1 MNFDEYKARKH
12 QMNEDVLKMLADDT
26 KEGTIYTLHM
36 RDGEPKSNRG
46 YGVFRHY
53 SNLKVAMD
61 TCVES
66 ENSRDNEN
74 YCTADYKWFEVRKY
88 TMIDDEYVREMIVK
102 ISFEYRIIHYF
113 AEEGILKFNRLI
125 EHELEPPYEIGD
137 IIKVKNMPMD
147 EDYYGVYIYD
157 ENQKRNKHIVITF
170 DEEPSFFKFNRFENT
185 EKVTKSPN
193 EKINEISKKIKEM
206 NGDFATVLQDIGIK
220 IEILPF

>member
-1 MNFDEYKARKH
+1 MKKIKNNKVINLIGK
-12 QMNEDVLKMLADDT
+12 
-26 KEGTIYTLHM
+26 ISYTLM
-36 RDGEPKSNRG
+36 VLIVILVSTFAVVQKLSDNRFSIG
-46 YGVFRHY
+46 GIKIFTVITG
-53 SNLKVAMD
+53 S
-61 TCVES
+61 
-66 ENSRDNEN
+66 
-74 YCTADYKWFEVRKY
+74 
-88 TMIDDEYVREMIVK
+88 MIPV
-102 ISFEYRIIHYF
+102 
-113 AEEGILKFNRLI
+113 
-125 EHELEPPYEIGD
+125 YEIGD